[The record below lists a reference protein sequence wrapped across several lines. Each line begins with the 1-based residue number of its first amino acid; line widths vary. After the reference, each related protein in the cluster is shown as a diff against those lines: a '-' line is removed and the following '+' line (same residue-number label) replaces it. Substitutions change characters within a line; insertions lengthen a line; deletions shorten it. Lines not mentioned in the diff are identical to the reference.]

1 MEYSLRAATD
11 ADYDFLYALHVATLR
26 DAVEATWGW
35 DDAAQQAMFRD
46 RWGSGQREIVVLDG
60 EDAGVVAVDR
70 GDSGVFLNL
79 TAIHPRHQRRGVGTR
94 IIRDLI
100 DDTHDRGL
108 PLTLRVLKAN
118 PAARRLYHRL

>member
-79 TAIHPRHQRRGVGTR
+79 TRSEEHTSELQSQFHLVCRLLLEKKKKIPNS
-94 IIRDLI
+94 
-100 DDTHDRGL
+100 
-108 PLTLRVLKAN
+108 PLGC
-118 PAARRLYHRL
+118 